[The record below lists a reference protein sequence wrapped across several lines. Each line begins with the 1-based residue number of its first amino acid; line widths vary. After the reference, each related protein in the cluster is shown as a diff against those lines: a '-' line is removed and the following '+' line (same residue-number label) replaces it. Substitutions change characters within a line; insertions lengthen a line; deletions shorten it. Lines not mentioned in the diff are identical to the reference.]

1 MPELQP
7 RIKGLGYEV
16 PANIRT
22 NTDPIFDWLNN
33 WLKSNPTVSDPFTG
47 YTTRH
52 VLAEGEDLMTI
63 MVPAAL
69 KALAD
74 ARVEASEIDMLL
86 GYASVSAYANPNE
99 LSRLHEMIGLPASAW
114 VVPLNNEFSNF
125 NAGLVFADALIKA
138 GRAKNILIVVGGNW
152 TRHVDYRT
160 VQSVSAADG
169 AAAAVVG
176 LSADPAQWQVIDQHT
191 LTVSA
196 NYGTM
201 YMQGAKYPQNPPV
214 DGHSVLWSDSFFQIT
229 TAGFQDFGSF
239 GAQAAPQ
246 AVLDLLA
253 RNALTGADISLIAHQ
268 ASQSLIDAW
277 EKVILPA
284 QVVST
289 ISNFANMTI
298 ANIPVTLA
306 WSVANQ
312 PISKPNLVLFAL
324 APDMHANA
332 LLLRRIPA

>member
-1 MPELQP
+1 MAGLQP

-22 NTDPIFDWLNN
+22 NTDPIFDWLNS
-33 WLKSNPTVSDPFTG
+33 WLKSNPNAQNPFTG

-52 VLAEGEDLMTI
+52 VLAEGEDLMTV

-69 KALAD
+69 KAITDAD
-74 ARVEASEIDMLL
+74 VKASEIDMLL
-86 GYASVSAYANPNE
+86 GDASVSPYTTPNE
-99 LSRLHEMIGLPASAW
+99 LSRLHQMLGLPAHAW

-152 TRHVDYRT
+152 TRYVDYHT
-160 VQSVSAADG
+160 VQSVSAGDG
-169 AAAAVVG
+169 AGAAVVG
-176 LSADPAQWQVIDQHT
+176 LSADSAKWQVIDQKT
-191 LTVSA
+191 LTVSE

-201 YMQGAKYPQNPPV
+201 YMRGAKYPQNPTV
-214 DGHSVLWSDSFFQIT
+214 DGHSVLWSDPFFQIT
-229 TAGFQDFGSF
+229 TAGLQDFGSF
-239 GAQAAPQ
+239 GGKAAPQ

-253 RNALTGADISLIAHQ
+253 NNQLTGNDIALIAHQ

-277 EKVILPA
+277 VEAILPA
-284 QVVST
+284 QFVST
-289 ISNFANMTI
+289 ISNFANMTV

-306 WSVANQ
+306 WSVKNH
-312 PISKPNLVLFAL
+312 PVTVSNLVLFAL

-332 LLLRRIPA
+332 LLLRRA

>member
-1 MPELQP
+1 MSEMQP

-33 WLKSNPTVSDPFTG
+33 WLKSNPKVGNPFTG

-52 VLAEGEDLMTI
+52 VLADGEDLMTI

-74 ARVEASEIDMLL
+74 ARVDASQIDMLL
-86 GYASVSAYANPNE
+86 GYASVSPYPNPNE
-99 LSRLHEMIGLPASAW
+99 LTRLHQMIGLPKSAW

-152 TRHVDYRT
+152 TRHVDYHT

-169 AAAAVVG
+169 AGAAVVG
-176 LSADPAQWQVIDQHT
+176 LSADPAKWQVLDQQT
-191 LTVSA
+191 LTVSE

-214 DGHSVLWSDSFFQIT
+214 DGHSALWSDTFFQIT
-229 TAGFQDFGSF
+229 AAGFQDFGSF
-239 GAQAAPQ
+239 GGQAAPK
-246 AVLDLLA
+246 AVLDLMA
-253 RNALTGADISLIAHQ
+253 HNALTGADISLIAHQ
-268 ASQSLIDAW
+268 ASQSLIDVW
-277 EKVILPA
+277 QKTILPA
-284 QVVST
+284 QLIST
-289 ISNFANMTI
+289 ISNFANMTV

-312 PISKPNLVLFAL
+312 PVTQSNLVLFAL

-332 LLLRRIPA
+332 LLLRRNPA

>member
-1 MPELQP
+1 MAELQA

-33 WLKSNPTVSDPFTG
+33 WLKSNPGSSNPFTG

-52 VLAEGEDLMTI
+52 VLADGEDLMTI

-69 KALAD
+69 KAMAD

-86 GYASVSAYANPNE
+86 GIASVSPYPNPNE
-99 LSRLHEMIGLPASAW
+99 LSRLHQMIGLPSTTW

-138 GRAKNILIVVGGNW
+138 GRAKNILIVCGGNW
-152 TRHVDYRT
+152 TRHVDYHT

-169 AAAAVVG
+169 AGAAVVG
-176 LSADPAQWQVIDQHT
+176 LSADSSQWKVVDQVT
-191 LTVSA
+191 LTDSE
-196 NYGTM
+196 NFGTM
-201 YMQGAKYPQNPPV
+201 FMRGAKYPQNPPV
-214 DGHSVLWSDSFFQIT
+214 DGHSELWSDSFFQIT
-229 TAGFQDFGSF
+229 GAGFQDFGSF

-253 RNALTGADISLIAHQ
+253 HNALTGADIALIAHQ
-268 ASQSLIDAW
+268 ASQALVNVW
-277 EKVILPA
+277 QQTILPA
-284 QVVST
+284 AIVST
-289 ISNFANMTI
+289 ISNFANMTV

-312 PISKPNLVLFAL
+312 PITQLNLVLFAL

-332 LLLRRIPA
+332 LLLAKG